1 MYSQATQINFI
12 CPMRF
17 DNFPLDTQICKFQV
31 GSYSYDMTKMVFD
44 QTSKV
49 RISYIPTPQECIKQ
63 CNKEIFEYI

>member
-44 QTSKV
+44 QTNKV
-49 RISYIPTPQECIKQ
+49 RIRLSDTSRMYMEVKIGLFFST
-63 CNKEIFEYI
+63 